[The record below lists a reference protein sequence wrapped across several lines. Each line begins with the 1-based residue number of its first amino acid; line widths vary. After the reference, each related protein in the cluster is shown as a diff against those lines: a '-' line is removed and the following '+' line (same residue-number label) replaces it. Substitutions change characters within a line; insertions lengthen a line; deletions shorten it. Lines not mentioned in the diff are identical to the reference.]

1 MPEDNLKTSVLSSLF
16 WKFLERGGVSGVQF
30 IVQIILARLLLPE
43 DYGVIALIV
52 VFIAISQ
59 TFVQSGL
66 GTALIQKKKVTDAD
80 YSSVFYLSLG
90 IALVFYCILFL
101 GAPAIAAFY
110 NQPLIT
116 PVLRVLGLT
125 LFFGAVNTI
134 QNAVIARNFLFRK
147 LFVSSLGAVLLSGV
161 VGVAMAYAGYGV
173 WALVGQQLISAIAL
187 CIIMWFTVQWR
198 PKLIFSVARVRE
210 LFSFGW
216 KLLVSGLIDVTYTNL
231 SSLIIG
237 KLYPASMLGY
247 YTKGKEFPNVLV
259 SNINSSIQAVMFP
272 AYAKNQDNRPMVKQI
287 MRRALVTSAFLVF
300 PAMAGLAAVAE
311 PLIELLL
318 TDKWL
323 IAVPFLQIFCAV
335 YALWPIHTVNLQAIN
350 ALGRSDVFL
359 KLEILKKIVG
369 VSMLAVTVPIGIYAM
384 ALGSDCDRNYRDVH
398 QCVSQQVTARLQ
410 FHRTVE
416 GPHAGAY
423 PLSGNVWSH
432 IQRPVPGTVC
442 LGNARPADRGWG
454 CCVCGA
460 GVGAGAGVIRVCAE
474 YGEGIL
480 PGEERGGLKVVS
492 TIEWIYGHT
501 R

>member
-43 DYGVIALIV
+43 DYGIIALIV

-247 YTKGKEFPNVLV
+247 YTKGQEFPNVLV

-384 ALGSDCDRNYRDVH
+384 ALGSVVSGIIATFINTYPNKLLLNYSFTEQWRDLMP
-398 QCVSQQVTARLQ
+398 ALI
-410 FHRTVE
+410 
-416 GPHAGAY
+416 
-423 PLSGNVWSH
+423 LSLVM
-432 IQRPVPGTVC
+432 
-442 LGNARPADRGWG
+442 
-454 CCVCGA
+454 CGA
-460 GVGAGAGVIRVCAE
+460 AYSVLFLGLSALATLVLQIVVGVVVYLGLAWVVGLESLAYVMKTVRE
-474 YGEGIL
+474 YL
-480 PGEERGGLKVVS
+480 PGRKGAC
-492 TIEWIYGHT
+492 
-501 R
+501 